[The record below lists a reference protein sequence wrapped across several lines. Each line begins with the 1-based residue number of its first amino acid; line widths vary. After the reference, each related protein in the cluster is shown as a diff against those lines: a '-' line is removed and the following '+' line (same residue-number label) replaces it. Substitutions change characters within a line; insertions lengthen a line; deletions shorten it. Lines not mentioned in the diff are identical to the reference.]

1 MRIKNHLN
9 RLHFPSLSFSLPP
22 FLPTN
27 RFPFSSISLFSM
39 VENSINHF
47 QYVYIK
53 LLIWVNGDAGDV
65 CWPPGL
71 GWNNIYFSLR
81 ENALSSSKKVVA
93 NFNRFPNEQKM
104 REIFEI
110 EARKRSPQHT
120 HTNTW
125 RLAKSLVKYCEHTKR
140 VWNIG
145 PIGFAVF
152 AASVDRSFV
161 VYCKCVIIHSNDG
174 KKDKWKK
181 QMTVCV
187 CVCRAMDIA
196 SVTK

>member
-9 RLHFPSLSFSLPP
+9 RLLFPSRSFSLPP

-39 VENSINHF
+39 MENSINHF

-93 NFNRFPNEQKM
+93 NFNRFSNEQKM

-120 HTNTW
+120 HRHLTTCKITRKILW
-125 RLAKSLVKYCEHTKR
+125 THKEGVEYRTHRICCFCCFSRQIFC
-140 VWNIG
+140 
-145 PIGFAVF
+145 
-152 AASVDRSFV
+152 SVL
-161 VYCKCVIIHSNDG
+161 
-174 KKDKWKK
+174 
-181 QMTVCV
+181 
-187 CVCRAMDIA
+187 
-196 SVTK
+196 